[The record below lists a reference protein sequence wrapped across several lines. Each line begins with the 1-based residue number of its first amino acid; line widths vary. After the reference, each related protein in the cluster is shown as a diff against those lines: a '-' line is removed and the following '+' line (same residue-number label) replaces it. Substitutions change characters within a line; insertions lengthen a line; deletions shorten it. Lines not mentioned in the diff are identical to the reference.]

1 MVRGLKTSQPW
12 SWAVLWHGILL
23 GFLLVLSLTGAFNS
37 FGQEP
42 LALDLN
48 RVSLADKVVDS
59 RLEAPELSESG
70 GYRISIRLKGGTL
83 IELQPNLAELNDCCR
98 QHFPDESSQQR
109 FLDKRRMILN
119 NMAAVLSYGK
129 LSLGVGGYIKD
140 RFNQLRNKGES
151 SHPIAEITGE
161 RVSGGG
167 QFGPRGLQA
176 ISAILH
182 SLDRTLWKQAP
193 LVIEANE
200 FGGLLSL
207 GLIAEGGVR
216 NKGYGGQASIGISIG
231 YNHKEKSFV
240 FDIYRE
246 TESFRSSLAAVG
258 VVGITPKLGFFLAQT
273 RTGEAHQARAGF
285 AFYPPGAPGF
295 TQSTSNFFAGGI
307 NTALALPPPPFADLM
322 TYTNNV
328 QRTSMLRVAVS
339 PLYKGFLRVSVGGL
353 PGCTQWAWQKIRNL
367 KEEIVYQS
375 RRLAFALGCIGQVVF

>member
-207 GLIAEGGVR
+207 GLIAEGESATKDTVVR
-216 NKGYGGQASIGISIG
+216 
-231 YNHKEKSFV
+231 
-240 FDIYRE
+240 
-246 TESFRSSLAAVG
+246 
-258 VVGITPKLGFFLAQT
+258 
-273 RTGEAHQARAGF
+273 
-285 AFYPPGAPGF
+285 
-295 TQSTSNFFAGGI
+295 
-307 NTALALPPPPFADLM
+307 
-322 TYTNNV
+322 
-328 QRTSMLRVAVS
+328 
-339 PLYKGFLRVSVGGL
+339 
-353 PGCTQWAWQKIRNL
+353 
-367 KEEIVYQS
+367 
-375 RRLAFALGCIGQVVF
+375 RRLASALATTTRKKVLSLIYIERQRAFAALSPLSESWASHPSLVSFWHKHAPEKRIRLGQVSPSTLPAPPALPNPRQTFLPAESIQL